1 MKKIIFIA
9 FAFIAASCNHTKVD
23 KEDAKYTIKGDTI
36 ILPEKSSIRDKL
48 KFETVKS
55 EPYRAKL
62 TVTGIVKAIPNKYA
76 QVASP
81 FAGRIIK
88 SFVRLGQHVAL
99 NAPIFEISSPAY
111 FEAGK
116 AYYQTKQQMQL
127 AEKQLKRQQ
136 DLLKNG
142 VGIQKDVE
150 EATVSYEIS
159 KRDYE
164 NCVASLKV
172 FHVDPETMVLGQPLI
187 VRSPIEGEIIDDKIV
202 IGQYIKEDAEPIAI
216 VAELTKVW
224 VVGQVKEKDIHAV
237 HESDEVGISISSMP
251 ELSIKGRVYH
261 ISEILDEETR
271 SLQVFIECDN
281 HARNLKPGMYVN
293 TQFAETTNDA
303 IIIPNSSVLQ
313 MEGNTFV
320 FVQSGKNRYIRRHI
334 ESQATDNNK
343 VILKSGLNVHD
354 QIVSEGGFYLLEA
367 I

>member
-1 MKKIIFIA
+1 MKKIIVIA
-9 FAFIAASCNHTKVD
+9 VAVLATACHQTKVD
-23 KEDAKYTIKGDTI
+23 KEEKNYSIKGDTI
-36 ILPEKSSIRDKL
+36 VLPEHSIIQPKL
-48 KFETVKS
+48 KIEPVQS
-55 EPYRAKL
+55 APYRSKL
-62 TVTGIVKAIPNKYA
+62 ITTGVVKAIPNKYA

-81 FAGRIIK
+81 FAGRITK
-88 SFVRLGQHVAL
+88 SFVRLGQHVSL

-116 AYYQTKQQMQL
+116 AYYQAKQQMQL

-150 EATVSYEIS
+150 EATVSYEVS

-164 NCVASLKV
+164 NCAASLQV
-172 FHVDPETMVLGQPLI
+172 FHVDPENMVLGQPLI

-216 VAELTKVW
+216 VAELSKVW

-237 HESDEVGISISSMP
+237 HESDEVGISISGMP
-251 ELSIKGRVYH
+251 DLAIKGKVYH
-261 ISEILDEETR
+261 ISEVLDEETR

-281 HARNLKPGMYVN
+281 HAHNLKPGMYVN
-293 TQFAETTNDA
+293 TQFTETTSDA

-313 MEGNTFV
+313 MEGSSFV
-320 FVQSGKNRYIRRHI
+320 FVQSGKNRYIRKAV
-334 ESQATDNNK
+334 ESLNTDNNK
-343 VILKSGLNVHD
+343 VILKSGLNPKD
-354 QIVSEGGFYLLEA
+354 LIVTEGGFYLLDA